1 MCGHE
6 QTQKRRGPL
15 LTILIDSYG
24 WIEYFAD
31 GPLAES
37 YAPYVEKADA
47 ENTVTPAVVVYE
59 VYKKIKNAK
68 GEQKALEAYAQMSR
82 TKIVEPTSVLALKAA
97 DISIAL
103 NLGMADSIIL
113 ATAKEH
119 NAQIITSDQH
129 LKSQKQVKH
138 ISK

>member
-1 MCGHE
+1 
-6 QTQKRRGPL
+6 L
-15 LTILIDSYG
+15 ILIDSYG
-24 WIEYFAD
+24 WVEYFAD

-47 ENTVTPAVVVYE
+47 EKTVTPSIVVYE
-59 VYKKIKNAK
+59 VYKKIKRAK

-82 TKIVEPTSVLALKAA
+82 TRIVELTSVLSIKAA

-103 NLGMADSIIL
+103 NLGMADSIIV
-113 ATAKEH
+113 ASAREH
-119 NAQIITSDQH
+119 GAEIVTGDEH
-129 LKSQKQVKH
+129 LKDLERVRF

>member
-1 MCGHE
+1 M
-6 QTQKRRGPL
+6 
-15 LTILIDSYG
+15 TILIDSYG

-37 YAPYVEKADA
+37 YASYVEKANT
-47 ENTVTPAVVVYE
+47 ENTVTPVIVVYE
-59 VYKKIKNAK
+59 VYRKIKNAK
-68 GEQKALEAYAQMSR
+68 GEQKALEAYAQMSC
-82 TKIVEPTSVLALKAA
+82 TKIAELTSILALKAA

-103 NLGMADSIIL
+103 SLGMADSIIL

-129 LKSQKQVKH
+129 LKDVHGVKF
-138 ISK
+138 IKK